1 MLICQF
7 CLDKVYELHPNAL
20 HEVENSPLHGHE
32 YSTPT
37 LKQRGIK
44 KRRIVEDASCLDDHE
59 SPETLCQYD
68 AVASL
73 DEEKFQHLA
82 YEVGKRLGSSVR
94 IPKEQTFKSVDSLKH
109 MDVKNYLQ
117 NFDPSLLCLLDGM
130 NNEKKRDND
139 DYRKAKCAE

>member
-20 HEVENSPLHGHE
+20 HEVENYPLHGHE

-37 LKQRGIK
+37 LKPRGIK

-59 SPETLCQYD
+59 SPENLWQYD
-68 AVASL
+68 EVASV

-82 YEVGKRLGSSVR
+82 YEVGIGSGVVCVFQR
-94 IPKEQTFKSVDSLKH
+94 NKFFKSVDSLMH
-109 MDVKNYLQ
+109 I
-117 NFDPSLLCLLDGM
+117 GM
-130 NNEKKRDND
+130 
-139 DYRKAKCAE
+139 